1 MRKLLWAWMLAA
13 LSLTAQPKLLVNAQ
27 VDRVSAASGLAGA
40 FRALV
45 AASPQAAWIG
55 YNVPSLRSGNLGC
68 DYVRDGG
75 ASAGVVHLEP
85 PDNAVILF
93 RIEGNAVGRIR
104 ALSPYCEIDAGNLPV
119 HWITD
124 VKAGESVALLATFAL
139 DSGPTGDGAVSA
151 LAVHGDPAA
160 GTALDRFLTTEQP
173 EWLRLRIVSR
183 LAPRGIDVL
192 KRLISTD
199 SSENVRRRAV
209 SALTSVPEGAGI
221 PVLIELVKT
230 SQDAAIRKQAMNSLQ
245 QSRDPRALVF
255 FEEVLKR

>member
-1 MRKLLWAWMLAA
+1 
-13 LSLTAQPKLLVNAQ
+13 
-27 VDRVSAASGLAGA
+27 
-40 FRALV
+40 
-45 AASPQAAWIG
+45 
-55 YNVPSLRSGNLGC
+55 
-68 DYVRDGG
+68 
-75 ASAGVVHLEP
+75 
-85 PDNAVILF
+85 
-93 RIEGNAVGRIR
+93 
-104 ALSPYCEIDAGNLPV
+104 LPV

-124 VKAGESVALLATFAL
+124 VKASDSVALLATFAL

-151 LAVHGDPAA
+151 LAVHGDSAA
-160 GTALDRFLTTEQP
+160 GATLDRFLTPEQP

-221 PVLIELVKT
+221 PFLIELVKT
-230 SQDAAIRKQAMNSLQ
+230 SQDSTIRKQAMNTLQ